1 MYIGSALFLI
11 AVGAVLRWAVS
22 WHVSGFNVQLTGLIV
37 FLVGILGLVITLI
50 LWFTRRSRGPR
61 RDDRR
66 DDGIPPRGYRRD
78 DSVAAD
84 YRPDDTAPRDYRPD
98 DSPPR
103 P

>member
-37 FLVGILGLVITLI
+37 FLVGILGLVITLS
-50 LWFTRRSRGPR
+50 LWVTRRSRGS
-61 RDDRR
+61 RR
-66 DDGIPPRGYRRD
+66 DDGVP
-78 DSVAAD
+78 
-84 YRPDDTAPRDYRPD
+84 PRDYRPD
-98 DSPPR
+98 DSAPR

>member
-37 FLVGILGLVITLI
+37 FLVGILGLVITLS
-50 LWFTRRSRGPR
+50 LWVTRRSRGSR
-61 RDDRR
+61 RDDV
-66 DDGIPPRGYRRD
+66 PPRDYRRD
-78 DSVAAD
+78 DS
-84 YRPDDTAPRDYRPD
+84 APGDYRPD
-98 DSPPR
+98 DSAPR